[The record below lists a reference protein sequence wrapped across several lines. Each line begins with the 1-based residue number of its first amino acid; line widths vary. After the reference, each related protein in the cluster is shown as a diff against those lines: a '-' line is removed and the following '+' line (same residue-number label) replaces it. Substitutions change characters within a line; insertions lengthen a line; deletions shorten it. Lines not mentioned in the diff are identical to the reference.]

1 MNKPFRLAIGI
12 PDNHPTWRKPFIAS
26 LLGMMDGLRSFTAG
40 EAREGRGYEIQL
52 IFADKGGVAD
62 MRNAIA
68 NAAVDGGYDAI
79 MWLDSD
85 MVFPDYTIW
94 KLLSH
99 FVLNPEIEAVSGL
112 YTHKQPPYMPHV
124 YGRYDEE
131 EKKYRVSC
139 SFSLKDPF
147 YIDGAG
153 FGCLLMRT
161 SVFARVER
169 PYFTM
174 KIEDGILRVGEDLG
188 FCTQAKMKM
197 VLDPT
202 VSCGHLSERAYGIKD
217 HLALTGAQVVDDQIC
232 MTKEQQD
239 DLIAKMPS
247 YFQNEN

>member
-12 PDNHPTWRKPFIAS
+12 PDNHPTWRKPFITS
-26 LLGMMDGLRSFTAG
+26 LLGMMDGFRSFTAG
-40 EAREGRGYEIQL
+40 EVAEGRLYEAQF
-52 IFADKGGVAD
+52 IFADKGGIAD

-68 NAAVDGGYDAI
+68 NAAIDNGFDAI
-79 MWLDSD
+79 LWLDSD
-85 MVFPDYTIW
+85 MVFPEFTIW

-99 FVLNPEIEAVSGL
+99 LVLNPEIEAVSGL
-112 YTHKQPPYMPHV
+112 YTHKQPPYLPHV
-124 YGRYDEE
+124 YGKYDEE

-147 YIDGAG
+147 FIDGAG
-153 FGCLLMRT
+153 FGCLLTRT

-202 VSCGHLSERAYGIKD
+202 VSCGHLSERAYGIND
-217 HLALTGAQVVDDQIC
+217 HVAFMGLKVTDGEIS
-232 MTKEQQD
+232 MTKEEQD
-239 DLIAKMPS
+239 ALIAKMPH
-247 YFQNEN
+247 YFQHEN